1 MKVLFFIHQCGKI
14 ANELGELLGKFCNCL
29 SYYFDWTT
37 TLENIKVNDLSIVD
51 YCSFYLLL
59 LLKPMLSNVI

>member
-14 ANELGELLGKFCNCL
+14 TNELSELLGKFCNCL

-51 YCSFYLLL
+51 YC
-59 LLKPMLSNVI
+59 